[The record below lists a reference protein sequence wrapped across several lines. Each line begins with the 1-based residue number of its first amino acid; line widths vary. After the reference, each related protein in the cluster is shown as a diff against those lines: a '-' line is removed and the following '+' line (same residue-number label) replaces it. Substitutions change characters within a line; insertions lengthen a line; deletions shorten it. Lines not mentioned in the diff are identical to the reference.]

1 MKYFHKN
8 LHNLQLYSLI
18 DINMQ
23 SQVITK
29 HNIAKHRIPITLG
42 HISNKCVIYS
52 CSTFCEITEKCGAL
66 LPNEVVTWFLE
77 SIIFVSITKVKQ
89 LIFNAQGTLLSFL
102 GGLLVELLK
111 WIIFIFSR
119 SQEFICLSPL
129 SRGGSRKPP
138 RGGS

>member
-8 LHNLQLYSLI
+8 LHNLQLSSLI

-29 HNIAKHRIPITLG
+29 HNIAKHRLPITLG

-77 SIIFVSITKVKQ
+77 LIIFVSITKVKQ

-102 GGLLVELLK
+102 GGLLIELLK

-119 SQEFICLSPL
+119 SQ
-129 SRGGSRKPP
+129 
-138 RGGS
+138 